1 MKKAFTL
8 VELLIVVVVLVT
20 LMTITLRI
28 GGVGDETQKRN
39 LTTNRMQRLENCLSG
54 YYAAYGSYPPVKLHG
69 NRDYRLPADN
79 YGLQDEDAAPETELK
94 WDYVKAACMS
104 QPVAMCY
111 PFQKDKEDYV
121 RAVSRIRQETA
132 TTPNPKNNF
141 EALVD
146 NSMVSAKSGSRKWK
160 DVQIFKF
167 GMLSYLVP
175 RYLVIIGGGESTANV
190 DSQLFDNQQ
199 QWTSNNQ
206 LPCRFETGVPYERWS
221 DVITDAVRDPWK
233 ISALTS
239 QAICARWLPNLE
251 GTVSTTFQRTIYGV
265 NLQNQSAESGNGV
278 WEIYDA
284 SANGSQGKGNGGG
297 GQNYA
302 LEKMTVVDGWGNDFY
317 YYSLPPHQSYTL
329 WSGGP
334 NGKTFPPWVDLNT
347 LEEKDRK
354 TVQDW
359 IADDFMQMS
368 N

>member
-54 YYAAYGSYPPVKLHG
+54 YYAAYGSYPPVKLYG
-69 NRDYRLPADN
+69 SRDYRLPTDN
-79 YGLQDEDAAPETELK
+79 YGLQDEDAASETELN
-94 WDYVKAACMS
+94 WNYVRAACMS
-104 QPVAMCY
+104 QPMAMSY
-111 PFQKDKEDYV
+111 PFQRNKAEYV
-121 RAVSRIRQETA
+121 RTISRIRQETA
-132 TTPNPKNNF
+132 VTPDPKNNF

-146 NSMVSAKSGSRKWK
+146 NSMVSAKGGRRKWSE
-160 DVQIFKF
+160 VQIFKF

-175 RYLVIIGGGESTANV
+175 RLLVIIGGGDNTANV
-190 DSQLFDNQQ
+190 DSQLFDRQQ

-206 LPCRFETGVPYERWS
+206 LPCRFETGVPYANWQE
-221 DVITDAVRDPWK
+221 VISDAVRDPWK

-251 GTVSTTFQRTIYGV
+251 GTVRTSFNSKIYGV
-265 NLQNQSAESGNGV
+265 EMKDPAHEGIM
-278 WEIYDA
+278 EIYDA

-302 LEKMTVVDGWGNDFY
+302 LHMMTIHDGWGHDFY

-334 NGKTFPPWVDLNT
+334 NEKTFPPWVDLNT

>member
-1 MKKAFTL
+1 MRKAFTL

-79 YGLQDEDAAPETELK
+79 YGLQDESATPETELT
-94 WDYVKAACMS
+94 WEYVKAACKS

-111 PFQKDKEDYV
+111 PFQKNREEYIK
-121 RAVSRIRQETA
+121 AVSRIRQETA
-132 TTPNPKNNF
+132 TTPDPKNTF
-141 EALVD
+141 EALVN
-146 NSMVSAKSGSRKWK
+146 NSMVSGKGASRKWT
-160 DVQIFKF
+160 DVQVFKF
-167 GMLSYLVP
+167 GLISYLVP

-221 DVITDAVRDPWK
+221 DVINDAVQEPWK
-233 ISALTS
+233 IAALTS

-265 NLQNQSAESGNGV
+265 SLQNQSAEAGNGS

-302 LEKMTVVDGWGNDFY
+302 LERMTVVDGWGNDFY